1 MGLYAVRPRPT
12 CEQALWQNLKRAQ
25 LAPFALK
32 ASQKLRNRVME
43 KTVNLPMGES
53 FPVDKVKADQLHY
66 NNQ

>member
-1 MGLYAVRPRPT
+1 MGLHAVRPRPSS
-12 CEQALWQNLKRAQ
+12 EQDLWLNQRKAQ

>member
-1 MGLYAVRPRPT
+1 
-12 CEQALWQNLKRAQ
+12 
-25 LAPFALK
+25 
-32 ASQKLRNRVME
+32 ME